1 MTAPDDLGAVVRRFW
16 AAAAGDDRTAL
27 HRFLCADVTCVAGP
41 GVLHGVADTLRSGAL
56 THAIDSLRDVQI
68 HTRATDLG
76 EALVVYDV
84 PDGGRAVQ
92 SQLWRRDD
100 TTWRL
105 ASVHASTPRRG
116 FDSTVWRVVGDPLV
130 ASSAPGPLAGTTVA
144 VKDVFAVAGFPTGG
158 GVPAY
163 ERSAPIAT
171 EHATAVA
178 RLLNSGAHLR
188 GIARTDQFAY
198 SMAGDNPHH
207 STPPNAAVPAA
218 LPGGSSSGPASA
230 VAHGDA
236 DLGLATDTAGSI
248 RTPASYQG
256 LWGLR
261 STHGSVST
269 RGLLPLAPDFDTIGL
284 LSRDPDLLA
293 LATTTLL
300 DAPSTTDI
308 GCGMATLDDID
319 DIGLVRLAEAFR
331 VHQAFQAWS
340 VHGDWITAHPGALEG
355 SAAARFAA
363 AAAIDADDDARA
375 CDDLAALAAKLDE
388 RLGDDLL
395 DIPAAATAAPRRWA
409 SGAEVEKTRTATL
422 QLTAIAAATGR
433 PAVTFPHRETS
444 DGPIG
449 RSLVGPRGSDTAL
462 IARAIEFASA
472 RPVATPE
479 SGGFPR
485 C

>member
-56 THAIDSLRDVQI
+56 THAIGSLLDV
-68 HTRATDLG
+68 HTRSCAIDLG
-76 EALVVYDV
+76 SALVVYDV

-144 VKDVFAVAGFPTGG
+144 VKDVFAVAGFATGG

-163 ERSAPIAT
+163 EQSAPIAT

-178 RLLNSGAHLR
+178 RLLNSGAHIR

-198 SMAGDNPHH
+198 SMAGDNQHYG
-207 STPPNAAVPAA
+207 TPPNAAVPAA

-236 DLGLATDTAGSI
+236 DLGLATTGVAGPDPQDGVEVGVVFIAIATPDGVMSDRLDLDGDRERIRRSATTA
-248 RTPASYQG
+248 A
-256 LWGLR
+256 LR
-261 STHGSVST
+261 
-269 RGLLPLAPDFDTIGL
+269 
-284 LSRDPDLLA
+284 LA
-293 LATTTLL
+293 LAHL
-300 DAPSTTDI
+300 
-308 GCGMATLDDID
+308 G
-319 DIGLVRLAEAFR
+319 
-331 VHQAFQAWS
+331 
-340 VHGDWITAHPGALEG
+340 HGD
-355 SAAARFAA
+355 
-363 AAAIDADDDARA
+363 
-375 CDDLAALAAKLDE
+375 
-388 RLGDDLL
+388 
-395 DIPAAATAAPRRWA
+395 
-409 SGAEVEKTRTATL
+409 VE
-422 QLTAIAAATGR
+422 
-433 PAVTFPHRETS
+433 
-444 DGPIG
+444 
-449 RSLVGPRGSDTAL
+449 
-462 IARAIEFASA
+462 
-472 RPVATPE
+472 
-479 SGGFPR
+479 
-485 C
+485 